1 MDSKLDFT
9 YDKVLYNG
17 LPDFVDELHNKGQKY
32 VIILVRSP
40 APYPTKIFNALIS
53 CLFIFCLLCFD
64 AVNWTAGRASGL

>member
-32 VIILVRSP
+32 VIILVR
-40 APYPTKIFNALIS
+40 
-53 CLFIFCLLCFD
+53 
-64 AVNWTAGRASGL
+64 